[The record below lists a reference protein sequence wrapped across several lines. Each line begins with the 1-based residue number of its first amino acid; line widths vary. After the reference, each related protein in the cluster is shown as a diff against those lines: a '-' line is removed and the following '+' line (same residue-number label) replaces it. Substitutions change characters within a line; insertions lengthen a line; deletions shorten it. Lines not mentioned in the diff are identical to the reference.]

1 MLKYFLIFSALL
13 FSSIA
18 SSQCEDPFTAE
29 LSNTSSE
36 ICNDGSTT
44 DLTITINGGQAPF
57 TINILRNGGSS
68 LVFTTTERVFLVPV
82 DQYGEYILDY
92 VYDANGCEAQVSG
105 STTISY
111 LEEVEATVEM
121 VCSLETPIGG
131 VTLSDT
137 EFQIIVNVTSGDLG
151 SIVVT
156 EISALGI
163 TFAEISPGSGVW
175 YSSGIDEINL
185 VDINISDQNDC
196 NGGVTFTGLA
206 KVCSCPVSID
216 YNFSDDVIC
225 EGETTTLDI
234 NASGG
239 NTIYDTRVIQ
249 PDQTELLNLG
259 NTGNSIFEVSAAGNY
274 IIQVTSV
281 AYNCYTSIVVTLE
294 TYPVPEYEVTTD
306 GVICEHTGVGQ
317 LTVNALN
324 TPSFSF
330 SYEKPAAASP
340 YSITNVDDYYTIDT
354 YEAGEYF
361 ISNFTDANGCISQRV
376 TTVTVVELSE
386 MECLNIKEDS
396 LVITLLSSTTT
407 PLAGQEISIT
417 AEVENAIGEIQI
429 DWFTS
434 NNGQRIKK
442 SSIGEGSEITVI
454 IEESTNYYAVATDL
468 STGATGTSE
477 FLFDEED
484 IIASVQTNN
493 SSVSIYPTVT
503 SDILYSSR
511 TLDKIEV
518 YSQTGNLLKRYS
530 QANSYDVSSLSSGI
544 YWIKIYHSDT
554 VKTEKLII
562 QK

>member
-13 FSSIA
+13 CTSIA
-18 SSQCEDPFTAE
+18 SAQCDDPFSAE
-29 LSNTSSE
+29 LSNISSD

-57 TINILRNGGSS
+57 TIQIFGTLSGNITLTS
-68 LVFTTTERVFLVPV
+68 TERTFYIPV
-82 DQYGEYILDY
+82 STEETFTLIS
-92 VYDANGCEAQVSG
+92 VMDANGCEAQVSG
-105 STTISY
+105 SATISN
-111 LEEVEATVEM
+111 LEEIEATVEM

-137 EFQIIVNVTSGDLG
+137 EFQIIVNVTNGDLG

-156 EISALGI
+156 ELSSFGI
-163 TFAEISPGSGVW
+163 TFTETSPDSGIW
-175 YSSGIDEINL
+175 YSSEIDEINL
-185 VDINISDQNDC
+185 VDINITDQNDC

-216 YNFSDDVIC
+216 YNFTDDVIC
-225 EGETTTLDI
+225 EGESTILNVI
-234 NASGG
+234 ASGG
-239 NTIYDTRVIQ
+239 IATYETIVIHPSSITQ
-249 PDQTELLNLG
+249 ISPE
-259 NTGNSIFEVSAAGNY
+259 NTGYSDFEVNEAGY
-274 IIQVTSV
+274 YWIEVTSL
-281 AYNCYTSIVVTLE
+281 ADYCYSIIEVTLE

-330 SYEKPAAASP
+330 SYEEPATASP

-361 ISNFTDANGCISQRV
+361 ISNFTDANGCISQRD

-503 SDILYSSR
+503 SDILYSSG

-518 YSQTGNLLKRYS
+518 YSQTGNLLKRYPE
-530 QANSYDVSSLSSGI
+530 ANSYDVSSLSSGI

-554 VKTEKLII
+554 IQTEKLII

>member
-1 MLKYFLIFSALL
+1 
-13 FSSIA
+13 
-18 SSQCEDPFTAE
+18 
-29 LSNTSSE
+29 
-36 ICNDGSTT
+36 
-44 DLTITINGGQAPF
+44 
-57 TINILRNGGSS
+57 
-68 LVFTTTERVFLVPV
+68 
-82 DQYGEYILDY
+82 
-92 VYDANGCEAQVSG
+92 
-105 STTISY
+105 
-111 LEEVEATVEM
+111 
-121 VCSLETPIGG
+121 
-131 VTLSDT
+131 
-137 EFQIIVNVTSGDLG
+137 
-151 SIVVT
+151 
-156 EISALGI
+156 
-163 TFAEISPGSGVW
+163 
-175 YSSGIDEINL
+175 
-185 VDINISDQNDC
+185 
-196 NGGVTFTGLA
+196 
-206 KVCSCPVSID
+206 
-216 YNFSDDVIC
+216 
-225 EGETTTLDI
+225 
-234 NASGG
+234 
-239 NTIYDTRVIQ
+239 
-249 PDQTELLNLG
+249 
-259 NTGNSIFEVSAAGNY
+259 
-274 IIQVTSV
+274 
-281 AYNCYTSIVVTLE
+281 
-294 TYPVPEYEVTTD
+294 
-306 GVICEHTGVGQ
+306 
-317 LTVNALN
+317 
-324 TPSFSF
+324 
-330 SYEKPAAASP
+330 
-340 YSITNVDDYYTIDT
+340 
-354 YEAGEYF
+354 
-361 ISNFTDANGCISQRV
+361 
-376 TTVTVVELSE
+376 

>member
-105 STTISY
+105 SATISY

-330 SYEKPAAASP
+330 SYEKPAADSP